1 MFSTLFL
8 IDMNIINIETPANLN
23 LDFIKIQKMAFVYNA
38 IESGWSVKKN
48 DDKYIFSKKHEGKKE
63 VYLESYLRKFIEAN
77 MDINKMV

>member
-1 MFSTLFL
+1 MD
-8 IDMNIINIETPANLN
+8 INIINIETPTTVD

-63 VYLESYLRKFIEAN
+63 VFTDAYLRDFIKTNLELTSS
-77 MDINKMV
+77 

>member
-1 MFSTLFL
+1 MFS
-8 IDMNIINIETPANLN
+8 NIVLMDTDTIHIETPTNLN

-77 MDINKMV
+77 MDINKMM

>member
-1 MFSTLFL
+1 MDTNT
-8 IDMNIINIETPANLN
+8 IHIETPTNLN

-77 MDINKMV
+77 MDINKMM